1 MGSDHPYNARMD
13 SAVCP
18 VPRKVGIVHKKTS
31 ADAAACAAAAAQYLR
46 GHRVEVVLDEE
57 EAGRSA
63 DFLLV
68 LGGDGTLI
76 HASLLL
82 AGRPVPILGVNMGSL
97 GFMTEVPYAQLYPAL
112 DLVLQGKATL
122 SERMKLRVHVHRG
135 GAAEQKVVDS
145 EVLNEVVIA
154 KGALAPMAELEV
166 TAGGQ
171 YVTTY
176 KADGVIV
183 ATPTGSTAYSMAAN
197 GPILHPSMRG
207 VLVLTPICPHT
218 LTQRPIVLPDD
229 MDLDITLQTR
239 GDVVVSLDGQ
249 GFLKLE
255 RSDRVQIKQSQGRVL
270 LVRNPHLDYFGI
282 LRAKLKWGE
291 R

>member
-1 MGSDHPYNARMD
+1 MTPQL
-13 SAVCP
+13 CP
-18 VPRKVGIVHKKTS
+18 VPRRVGIVHKKS
-31 ADAAACAAAAAQYLR
+31 SPEAAACAAAVAQVLR
-46 GHRVEVVLDEE
+46 GKGVEVLLDEAE
-57 EAGRSA
+57 TGRAA
-63 DFLLV
+63 DLVLV

-76 HASLLL
+76 HASGLL

-97 GFMTEVPYAQLYPAL
+97 GFMTEVPQGQLYPAL
-112 DLVLQGKATL
+112 DLVLDGKATF
-122 SERMKLRVHVHRG
+122 SERMKLGVHLHRG
-135 GAAEQKVVDS
+135 GAAERLAVNA
-145 EVLNEVVIA
+145 EVLNEVAIA

-183 ATPTGSTAYSMAAN
+183 ATPTGSTAYSMAAA
-197 GPILHPSMRG
+197 GPIVHPSMRG
-207 VLVLTPICPHT
+207 VILTPICPHT

-229 MDLDITLQTR
+229 MNLDITLR
-239 GDVVVSLDGQ
+239 SPGEVVLSLDGQ
-249 GFLKLE
+249 GFIKVE
-255 RSDRVQIKQSQGRVL
+255 RADRVQIKQSRSRVL
-270 LVRNPHLDYFGI
+270 LVSNPNIDYFGI

>member
-1 MGSDHPYNARMD
+1 MTPQ
-13 SAVCP
+13 VCP
-18 VPRKVGIVHKKTS
+18 VPRRVGIVHKKPS
-31 ADAAACAAAAAQYLR
+31 AEAAECAAAAAQYLR
-46 GHRVEVVLDEE
+46 GKGVEVLLDEE
-57 EAGRSA
+57 ETGKRA
-63 DFLLV
+63 DLVLV

-76 HASLLL
+76 HASGLLH
-82 AGRPVPILGVNMGSL
+82 GRAAPILGVNMGSL
-97 GFMTEVPYAQLYPAL
+97 GFMTEVPQGQLYPAL
-112 DLVLQGKATL
+112 DLVLEGKATL
-122 SERMKLRVHVHRG
+122 SERMKLGVHLHRG
-135 GAAEQKVVDS
+135 GATDAKVVDA

-183 ATPTGSTAYSMAAN
+183 ATPTGSTAYSMAAA
-197 GPILHPSMRG
+197 GPILHPSMLG

-218 LTQRPIVLPDD
+218 LTQRPIVMPDD
-229 MDLDITLQTR
+229 MNLDITLRTP
-239 GDVVVSLDGQ
+239 GEVVMSLDGH
-249 GFLKLE
+249 GFVKVE
-255 RSDRVQIKQSQGRVL
+255 RTDRVQIKQSASRVL
-270 LVRNPHLDYFGI
+270 LVRNPHIDYFGI

>member
-1 MGSDHPYNARMD
+1 MD

-18 VPRKVGIVHKKTS
+18 IPRRVGIVHKKAS
-31 ADAAACAAAAAQYLR
+31 AEAAACAAAATQYLR
-46 GHRVEVVLDEE
+46 GHRVEVLHDEDQARQ
-57 EAGRSA
+57 EA
-63 DFLLV
+63 DLILV

-76 HASLLL
+76 HAAQLL

-112 DLVLQGKATL
+112 DLVLQGKAEL
-122 SERMKLRVHVHRG
+122 SERMKLGVHVHRG
-135 GAAEQKVVDS
+135 GAAEQKVLDS

-183 ATPTGSTAYSMAAN
+183 ATPTGSTAYSMAAA

-207 VLVLTPICPHT
+207 AMVLTPICPHT

-229 MDLDITLQTR
+229 MGLDITLHSR

-249 GFLKLE
+249 GFIRLE
-255 RSDRVQIKQSQGRVL
+255 RTDRVQIKQSKARVL
-270 LVRNPHLDYFGI
+270 LVKNPHIDYFGI